1 MLQILEKYWN
11 RKLTGLVVVVLIL
24 FSLCGL
30 IYALSY
36 NTINIGYNDGYQP
49 TQPIPFSHQL
59 HAGQYQM
66 DCRYC
71 HTAVEESAH
80 ASVPSLNVCMNCHM
94 NIKLQSPWLKEL
106 RAAYDKGEPIEWK
119 KVHLLPD
126 FVRFNH
132 APHVKTLSKRNGGD
146 VAQSCRSCHGL
157 VETMSVVMQKETLS
171 MGWCIECHRKEE
183 DKEWLTQC
191 STCHY

>member
-1 MLQILEKYWN
+1 MFQKYWN
-11 RKLTGLVVVVLIL
+11 RKLTGLVVILLIL
-24 FSLCGL
+24 FSLCT
-30 IYALSY
+30 IVYALSN
-36 NTINIGYNDGYQP
+36 NTIDIGYNDGYQP

-71 HTAVEESAH
+71 HTAVEESIH
-80 ASVPSLNVCMNCHM
+80 ASIPSLNVCMNCHM
-94 NIKLQSPWLKEL
+94 NIKLQSPWLKKL
-106 RAAYDKGEPIEWK
+106 REAYDKGEPIQWK

-132 APHVKTLSKRNGGD
+132 APHVQTLSLRKGGD
-146 VAQSCRSCHGL
+146 IVQSCRACHGL
-157 VETMSVVMQKETLS
+157 VETMSVVQQKETLS
-171 MGWCIECHRKEE
+171 MGWCIECHRQEE